1 MRRKG
6 NLSALLVGIQTG
18 TATVELPQKT
28 KNGTAFDP
36 AIPWLGLNPKN
47 PEIAIKRTYAPQCS

>member
-1 MRRKG
+1 MG
-6 NLSALLVGIQTG
+6 MQTCEG
-18 TATVELPQKT
+18 TMENSMEFSQET